1 MSPTEP
7 SRLRMLGRG
16 ATRRCPRCGAG
27 KLFHHWFTM
36 VPTCPRCGMKFE
48 REPGYWTGAI
58 AINTIIIGGLFTIV
72 LVVTMIL
79 TVPDIPWVTVL
90 MLVVPLMTIGPI
102 VINGMTSIKTV
113 THGMSGTV
121 RIIVTT
127 STIVNRPPMMI
138 VLMATA
144 PVQYPGSR
152 SNFIPQRGHVGTIV
166 NQW

>member
-1 MSPTEP
+1 MSPTEA

-90 MLVVPLMTIGPI
+90 MLVVPLMTIGPM
-102 VINGMTSIKTV
+102 VVYPFSKTLWLAVDLGFLQPLGINWDEGRS
-113 THGMSGTV
+113 
-121 RIIVTT
+121 
-127 STIVNRPPMMI
+127 
-138 VLMATA
+138 
-144 PVQYPGSR
+144 SR
-152 SNFIPQRGHVGTIV
+152 
-166 NQW
+166 